1 MCRCTNYHHS
11 LYITRHDGII
21 LQLCYTK
28 KQFYLINYFYYLDT
42 MKKIILVIA
51 LLILAAV
58 STIPYWTGIEAEKRF
73 TKLNHKFYPAANMKL
88 VDTTYQRGWFR
99 SVAQSTFEMSE
110 ASNTAANDG
119 RLTFVHDIDHGFL
132 PITDATIHTTLR
144 TGSDMEVQSTEGSKI
159 EAQASTQ
166 KFLNNIF
173 VSTSVSEKPTL
184 LDMRT
189 KVQIN
194 GDTVSTLKI
203 PPLTVKYDKAH
214 LQWQG
219 LQGKVYTKHNLA
231 AVRTEIHTPQ
241 IQLETDKGRIVVQNA
256 KLQISVQPGADSKQ
270 SASLSIADILLH
282 GKQTPQVKLEGI
294 QVEGNNN
301 IVSNKLMITVKT
313 GLLQAQVGADRY
325 GPGYGDFELK
335 NWHMPTL
342 SRLQNTWVKTQN
354 QGLPKE
360 MAMLRLAPEGMAL
373 LKHSPEFAITRLNLN
388 MPEGEVRGQL
398 WVKMAPF
405 EGGIFA
411 LFNPQLLINAISAQL
426 EMHIP
431 QALLRQLT
439 EETSPGAQPTA
450 RKTIGQHLKTWVEKG
465 ILIPDEDNKDY
476 YRSQIHLEG
485 GVLQVNGQPRPIAV
499 ILPD

>member
-1 MCRCTNYHHS
+1 
-11 LYITRHDGII
+11 
-21 LQLCYTK
+21 
-28 KQFYLINYFYYLDT
+28 

-325 GPGYGDFELK
+325 
-335 NWHMPTL
+335 
-342 SRLQNTWVKTQN
+342 KTQN

>member
-1 MCRCTNYHHS
+1 
-11 LYITRHDGII
+11 
-21 LQLCYTK
+21 
-28 KQFYLINYFYYLDT
+28 

-73 TKLNHKFYPAANMKL
+73 TKLNHKFYPAANLKL

-99 SVAQSTFEMSE
+99 SVAQSTFEMPE

-132 PITDATIHTTLR
+132 PITDTTIHTTLH
-144 TGSDMEVQSTEGSKI
+144 TGSDMEVQSTEGSSI

-166 KFLNNIF
+166 KFLNKIL
-173 VSTSVSEKPTL
+173 VSTSVSDKPTL

-203 PPLTVKYDKAH
+203 PPLTVKDDKAH

-231 AVRTEIHTPQ
+231 AVRTEIHAPQ

-256 KLQISVQPGADSKQ
+256 KLQLSVQPGADSKQ

-313 GLLQAQVGADRY
+313 GLQQAQVGADRY

-360 MAMLRLAPEGMAL
+360 MAMLGLAPEGMAL

-398 WVKMAPF
+398 WVKMDQF

-439 EETSPGAQPTA
+439 EETSSPGAQPTA

-485 GVLQVNGQPRPIAV
+485 GVLQVNGQPRAIAV